1 MPRRDRPLP
10 FLISLLLY
18 RIFSCTIIISLD
30 FKIINKKFTYINK
43 KFIYINK
50 KFIYYS
56 VNFLLLPYIF
66 DKSAQD
72 GQRQSNEKTPVGLL
86 LFHVRREDICTA

>member
-18 RIFSCTIIISLD
+18 RIFSCAIIISLD
-30 FKIINKKFTYINK
+30 FKTINK

-56 VNFLLLPYIF
+56 VIFLLLPYIF

-72 GQRQSNEKTPVGLL
+72 EQRQSDEKIPVGLL

>member
-18 RIFSCTIIISLD
+18 RIFSCAIIISLD

-43 KFIYINK
+43 KFIY
-50 KFIYYS
+50 YS
-56 VNFLLLPYIF
+56 VIF
-66 DKSAQD
+66 YYCRIFSTNPHKTDKDSPTRKSLSD
-72 GQRQSNEKTPVGLL
+72 CC
-86 LFHVRREDICTA
+86 FFM

>member
-1 MPRRDRPLP
+1 MPRRDRSLP

-43 KFIYINK
+43 KFIY
-50 KFIYYS
+50 YS

-66 DKSAQD
+66 DK
-72 GQRQSNEKTPVGLL
+72 
-86 LFHVRREDICTA
+86 

>member
-18 RIFSCTIIISLD
+18 RIFSCAIIISLD

-43 KFIYINK
+43 KFIY
-50 KFIYYS
+50 YS
-56 VNFLLLPYIF
+56 VIFLLLPYIF

-72 GQRQSNEKTPVGLL
+72 GQRQSDEKIPVGLL